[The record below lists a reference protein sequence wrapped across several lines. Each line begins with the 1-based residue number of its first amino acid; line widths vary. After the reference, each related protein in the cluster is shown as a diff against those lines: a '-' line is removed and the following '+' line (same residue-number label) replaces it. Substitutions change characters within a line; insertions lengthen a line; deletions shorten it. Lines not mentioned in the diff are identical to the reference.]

1 MHTNHPLVIPA
12 TGPVTTTDGRKLRTV
27 ALSHFARWLDS
38 DLTDRGYVAQRRLD
52 RAIRDN
58 CLVCV
63 RPTLA
68 DGSDGGVLSTRSE
81 ANGWA
86 YDLADRVCIVDPYTA
101 DGSEI
106 VVDGVDLRVF
116 WVDGPGRPSA
126 SSTVGVGT

>member
-12 TGPVTTTDGRKLRTV
+12 TGPVTTTDGRELRTV
-27 ALSHFARWLDS
+27 ALSHFAHTFDRG
-38 DLTDRGYVAQRRLD
+38 LTDQGYVSQRRLD

-58 CLVCV
+58 LLVCV

-86 YDLADRVCIVDPYTA
+86 YDLADRVCIADPYTA
-101 DGSEI
+101 DGDEI
-106 VVDGVDLRVF
+106 VADGVDLRFF
-116 WVDGPGRPSA
+116 WVGGPGRLA
-126 SSTVGVGT
+126 TATAEAGK

>member
-116 WVDGPGRPSA
+116 WVDGPGRPLP
-126 SSTVGVGT
+126 STVGVGT